1 MIEAAK
7 ARYCK
12 HSQTIK
18 NFNHKRDQSQ
28 ILVLAFWFLII
39 YRECTLLPALAESC
53 SVADSKGLRILTT
66 FFIMFL
72 SLSVILFFSV
82 CDVWRRIK
90 ETRTSRR
97 DSLIT
102 WGGGQTVWRTWKT
115 TLLQPS
121 STTDPKATSFKSK
134 RKEAVFICWQHCSQL
149 LHVTGK
155 LFVLSYFDSPR
166 AKAATQKSGD
176 REAWRIF

>member
-1 MIEAAK
+1 M
-7 ARYCK
+7 
-12 HSQTIK
+12 T
-18 NFNHKRDQSQ
+18 QSQ

-102 WGGGQTVWRTWKT
+102 WEEERQHRGLWKLHCCSVLDNRYKNHFFQDWEKRGCSACNIALLT
-115 TLLQPS
+115 TLIILKLCKFGDNPLNLQ
-121 STTDPKATSFKSK
+121 AFKNP
-134 RKEAVFICWQHCSQL
+134 W
-149 LHVTGK
+149 
-155 LFVLSYFDSPR
+155 
-166 AKAATQKSGD
+166 
-176 REAWRIF
+176 